1 MQFLSQLIN
10 TGMET
15 HINLMPTVSY
25 TTETAISTMYP
36 KTRNCYDNGEANLTY
51 LPISSGF
58 KYSLNN
64 CIINEMIRYII
75 WNCKCIPAFAPLW
88 IGETMEFGNCTG
100 EKLDCANKRM
110 KSIAEWAIQI
120 QLLNLVLYTP

>member
-1 MQFLSQLIN
+1 MMQFLSQLVN

-64 CIINEMIRYII
+64 CIINEMIRQASLLPKIGMTLV
-75 WNCKCIPAFAPLW
+75 IP
-88 IGETMEFGNCTG
+88 FGF
-100 EKLDCANKRM
+100 K
-110 KSIAEWAIQI
+110 
-120 QLLNLVLYTP
+120 